1 MFCYTEHENSKQNKE
16 VSSEDI
22 LPAQDYC
29 QNKFSFE
36 CKQEFLELALIYI
49 KGVKKLSWMSPE
61 LSVSDFY

>member
-1 MFCYTEHENSKQNKE
+1 MQNLKCTAGHPDMFCYTEHENSKQNKE

-36 CKQEFLELALIYI
+36 CK
-49 KGVKKLSWMSPE
+49 
-61 LSVSDFY
+61 